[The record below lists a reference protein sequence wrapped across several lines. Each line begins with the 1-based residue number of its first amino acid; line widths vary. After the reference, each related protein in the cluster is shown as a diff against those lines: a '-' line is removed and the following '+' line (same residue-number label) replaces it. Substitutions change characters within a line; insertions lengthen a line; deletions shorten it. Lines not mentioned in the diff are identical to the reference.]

1 MEGALGWAPSIRCW
15 LLLGGLW
22 LQLIPGGVA
31 QRKLKLVTLIGMQQH
46 YELGQYLKKR
56 YQGFLSAT
64 YNRDEIYVCS
74 TDLDRTLMSAE
85 TNLAGMYP
93 PTGKQIWNPNL
104 LWQPIPVHSVSW
116 SEEQFLHFTLG
127 NCPRF
132 EELLKET
139 VKSTQFQTLIKPY
152 QDFIKKLINDTGYS
166 EDFLISKGKLWIVYD
181 TLLCEEIHKLALPTW
196 ATPDVR
202 ATLLK
207 VSQILVKALFGLYK
221 QEEKSRLQGGRLV
234 DAILK
239 NFTDFVTTPTKRKMI
254 IYSAHDTTLLAL
266 QIALNVFNDQL
277 PPYAACHIFELHQ
290 EDNGQYSIDMFYR
303 NHTGTNPHALLLPGC
318 GTPCTLQ
325 RFSDL
330 VSPII
335 VKDWKKECGIQ
346 DGNCTNGTIIGLAV
360 TVSLMGLIIIILLI
374 LYCRKSPE
382 CLSRCQTATA

>member
-1 MEGALGWAPSIRCW
+1 
-15 LLLGGLW
+15 
-22 LQLIPGGVA
+22 
-31 QRKLKLVTLIGMQQH
+31 MQQH
-46 YELGQYLKKR
+46 YELGQYLKNR

-64 YNRDEIYVCS
+64 YNHDEIYVRS
-74 TDLDRTLMSAE
+74 TDYDRTIMSAE
-85 TNLAGMYP
+85 ANLAGMYP
-93 PTGKQIWNPNL
+93 PTGEQIWNPKIP
-104 LWQPIPVHSVSW
+104 WQPIPVHTVPL
-116 SEEQFLHFTLG
+116 SEEQLLRFPLE

-132 EELLKET
+132 KELVKET
-139 VKSTQFQTLIKPY
+139 LNSAQFQTLIEPY
-152 QDFIKKLINDTGYS
+152 QDFIKKVSSDTGYPVDS
-166 EDFLISKGKLWIVYD
+166 LISKGKLWVLYD
-181 TLLCEEIHKLALPTW
+181 TLLCEGIHKLTLPTW

-207 VSQILVKALFGLYK
+207 VSQILVKALFGFYK
-221 QEEKSRLQGGRLV
+221 HEEKSRLQGGGLV

-239 NFTDFVTTPTKRKMI
+239 NFTDFVTTPTKSKMI

-318 GTPCTLQ
+318 ETPCTLQ

-346 DGNCTNGTIIGLAV
+346 DGNSTKGTITGLAV
-360 TVSLMGLIIIILLI
+360 AASLMGLINIILLFI
-374 LYCRKSPE
+374 LCCRKSP
-382 CLSRCQTATA
+382 RNAFQDV